1 MRGVEP
7 KNGILLFV
15 GVDFCLVVA
24 GKFKTCVANLNSLL
38 NLKPL

>member
-15 GVDFCLVVA
+15 GVDFRLVVV
-24 GKFKTCVANLNSLL
+24 GKFKTCVANSNSLL